1 MMMMMMMMMMVM
13 VWLGI
18 PQLDHLLHQ
27 LQLRLE
33 LQLRLDGLA
42 DILSSSRSKIFGRLD
57 HSVDLQGRLCSH
69 GRGSSKAGCA
79 GEQSSDGRRLPSVGQ
94 LKGSLSQCRTLFQ
107 VAFCILEDQT
117 YTGLFIIKPKSKSNH
132 VNSLTEPRQW

>member
-1 MMMMMMMMMMVM
+1 MLVVMMMMVM
-13 VWLGI
+13 MMVRLGF

-33 LQLRLDGLA
+33 LQLRLNRLA
-42 DILSSSRSKIFGRLD
+42 DLLSSSRSEIFGRLD

-69 GRGSSKAGCA
+69 GRGSSKTSCA
-79 GEQSSDGRRLPSVGQ
+79 GEQSSDGGRLPSVGQ

-107 VAFCILEDQT
+107 VAFCILVDQT
-117 YTGLFIIKPKSKSNH
+117 YTSLFVIKPKSKSNH
-132 VNSLTEPRQW
+132 VNS